1 MKFRIVRHPAADIP
15 ETEVLPEYSAVALKN
30 NIQGRVVLKAV
41 ISKDG
46 TLKNVQLTG
55 PPSILSGPV
64 LEAVKQWRY
73 QPRTRNGVALEVDTQ
88 ITIDFS
94 INAM

>member
-1 MKFRIVRHPAADIP
+1 
-15 ETEVLPEYSAVALKN
+15 VALKN
-30 NIQGRVVLKAV
+30 NIQGRLVLN
-41 ISKDG
+41 DEMP
-46 TLKNVQLTG
+46 KNVQLAG

-73 QPRTRNGVALEVDTQ
+73 QPRARNGVAIEVDTQ